1 MTMNTLLISTVLENC
16 ARMQLILTT
25 PFYTTCKLASYL
37 LSEATPWAPVKSVS
51 AMTPQFSNIEIYS
64 RFRVDFFTSNMLAN
78 DSSAKH
84 TLGVN
89 SSLSRSVSLFV
100 TSRSKY

>member
-1 MTMNTLLISTVLENC
+1 MTMNTLQISTIFENC

-25 PFYTTCKLASYL
+25 PFYTTCKWASYL
-37 LSEATPWAPVKSVS
+37 LSEAKPWALVKSVS
-51 AMTPQFSNIEIYS
+51 AMTLQFSIIKIYS
-64 RFRVDFFTSNMLAN
+64 RFRVDLFTSNMLAN

-84 TLGVN
+84 ALGVN

-100 TSRSKY
+100 TS